1 MTSLGSAHSDPP
13 DALFAF
19 YETPPDG
26 RTLADRALF
35 AGLTARSL
43 GGSVAVLAQR
53 TLPPEAP
60 PARPAPALRTPDAGL
75 APAPQLR
82 EARSPRRGL
91 AAGARGQVVA
101 AANRLR
107 RVLTRER
114 LRAYDRL
121 NLGAGWSELPGWAN
135 IDLHGRRNLIWDL
148 TRPLPVAPGSIRFIY
163 SEHFIEHI
171 PREACR
177 RLLANARAA
186 LGEDGV
192 LRISTPDLAF
202 WARTYLE
209 GRRIQHPHAGWFPD
223 TPCAML
229 NDQMRL
235 WGHQFLYDEPEL
247 TRLLRACGFTRIAR
261 VPHSQSPH
269 PELRG
274 LESRP
279 ACGDLILEARA

>member
-1 MTSLGSAHSDPP
+1 LAHSGSS

-19 YETPPDG
+19 YEPPPEG
-26 RTLADRALF
+26 QTLAARALF
-35 AGLTARSL
+35 AALAARSL
-43 GGSVAVLAQR
+43 GGSVAVLTQR
-53 TLPPEAP
+53 TLAREPPAALAP
-60 PARPAPALRTPDAGL
+60 PAPTRPPL
-75 APAPQLR
+75 
-82 EARSPRRGL
+82 
-91 AAGARGQVVA
+91 GARARARLAA
-101 AANRLR
+101 AANRMR

-177 RLLANARAA
+177 QLLLNARAA
-186 LGEDGV
+186 LGEEGV
-192 LRISTPDLAF
+192 LRVSTPDLAF

-235 WGHQFLYDEPEL
+235 WGHQFIYDEAEL

-261 VPHSQSPH
+261 VPHGQSPH
-269 PELRG
+269 PELQG